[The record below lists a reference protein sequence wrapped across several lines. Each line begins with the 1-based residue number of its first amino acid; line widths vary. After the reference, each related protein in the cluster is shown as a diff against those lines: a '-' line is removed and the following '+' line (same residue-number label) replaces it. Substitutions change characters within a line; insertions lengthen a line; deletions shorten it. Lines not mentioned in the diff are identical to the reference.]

1 MTVSAR
7 KARPGAP
14 VAQSAVAKGVAAS
27 PTAVRTRRPDP
38 RAAKTIENIVNAAQ
52 SVMLNHGTPRITAQ
66 EVCDAAGVSRGTL
79 YRYFPSME
87 AVLEAVV
94 LRLRTETDDE
104 LNHAMEGCVTPTDR
118 FAAFLKYSVSNN
130 ETRRGSQ
137 FLHVE
142 PAFVLQYFESNF
154 DHFIAR
160 VLTALE
166 SVFDAW
172 EKDIGASVDRAAIA
186 AMMVRLALS
195 ETVVPPRAGEH
206 LALRL
211 QNTVDVILRKL
222 KPG

>member
-7 KARPGAP
+7 KARPEATAERPASRTAP
-14 VAQSAVAKGVAAS
+14 QA
-27 PTAVRTRRPDP
+27 PRPRRPDP

-52 SVMLNHGTPRITAQ
+52 NVMMNHGTPRITAQ

-94 LRLRTETDDE
+94 LRLRTETDEE
-104 LNHAMEGCVTPTDR
+104 LNHAMEGCETPTER
-118 FAAFLKYSVSNN
+118 FAAFLRYSVSNN
-130 ETRRGSQ
+130 ETRRGAQ

-142 PAFVLQYFESNF
+142 PVFVIQYFQSNF
-154 DHFIAR
+154 DHFIKR
-160 VLTALE
+160 VLIALE

-172 EKDIGASVDRAAIA
+172 EADIGATVDRTAIA
-186 AMMVRLALS
+186 EMMVRLALS
-195 ETVVPPRAGEH
+195 ETVVPPSDGKP

-211 QNTVDVILRKL
+211 QSTIDVILKTLNR
-222 KPG
+222 P

>member
-7 KARPGAP
+7 RARPSSGNDRP
-14 VAQSAVAKGVAAS
+14 PGVIPS
-27 PTAVRTRRPDP
+27 HDVRARRPDP

-52 SVMLNHGTPRITAQ
+52 NVMMNHGTPRVTAQ
-66 EVCDAAGVSRGTL
+66 EVCDSAGVSRGTL

-94 LRLRTETDDE
+94 LRLRTETDEE
-104 LNHAMEGCVTPTDR
+104 LNHAMKGCETPTER

-142 PAFVLQYFESNF
+142 PAFVIQYFQSNF
-154 DHFIAR
+154 EHFIQR
-160 VLTALE
+160 VLTALDP
-166 SVFDAW
+166 VFDAW
-172 EKDIGASVDRAAIA
+172 EADIGTPVDRAAIA
-186 AMMVRLALS
+186 EMMVRLALS
-195 ETVVPPRAGEH
+195 ETVVPPAEGTP

-211 QNTVDVILRKL
+211 QSTIDVILDAL
-222 KPG
+222 KRS

>member
-7 KARPGAP
+7 TARPETPAKPLDIGAN
-14 VAQSAVAKGVAAS
+14 GVAT
-27 PTAVRTRRPDP
+27 PVPVRTRRPDP
-38 RAAKTIENIVNAAQ
+38 RAAKTIENIINAAQ
-52 SVMLNHGTPRITAQ
+52 NVMMNHGTPRITAQ
-66 EVCDAAGVSRGTL
+66 EVCDEAGVSRGTL

-87 AVLEAVV
+87 AVLEAVL

-104 LNHAMEGCVTPTDR
+104 LSHAMEGCDTPAQQ

-160 VLTALE
+160 VLIALE

-172 EKDIGASVDRAAIA
+172 EKAIGTKVDRTAIA
-186 AMMVRLALS
+186 EMMVRLALS
-195 ETVVPPRAGEH
+195 ETVVFPREGPP

-211 QNTVDVILRKL
+211 QQTVDKILGAL
-222 KPG
+222 KRG

>member
-7 KARPGAP
+7 KARPEAMAERPASRAAP
-14 VAQSAVAKGVAAS
+14 QE
-27 PTAVRTRRPDP
+27 PRPRRPDP

-52 SVMLNHGTPRITAQ
+52 NVMMNHGTPRITAQ

-104 LNHAMEGCVTPTDR
+104 VNHAMEGCETPTDR

-142 PAFVLQYFESNF
+142 PVFVIQYFQSNF
-154 DHFIAR
+154 DHFIKR
-160 VLTALE
+160 VLIALE

-172 EKDIGASVDRAAIA
+172 EADIGTTVDRTAIA
-186 AMMVRLALS
+186 EMMVRLALS
-195 ETVVPPRAGEH
+195 ETVVPPSDGEP

-211 QNTVDVILRKL
+211 QSTVDVILKTL
-222 KPG
+222 KRP

>member
-7 KARPGAP
+7 KARPEAMAERPASRAAP
-14 VAQSAVAKGVAAS
+14 QE
-27 PTAVRTRRPDP
+27 PRPRRPDP

-52 SVMLNHGTPRITAQ
+52 NVMMNHGTPRITAQ

-104 LNHAMEGCVTPTDR
+104 LNHAMEGCETPTDR

-142 PAFVLQYFESNF
+142 PVFVIQYFQSNF
-154 DHFIAR
+154 DHFIKR
-160 VLTALE
+160 VLIALE

-172 EKDIGASVDRAAIA
+172 EADIGTTVDRTAIA
-186 AMMVRLALS
+186 EMMVRLALS
-195 ETVVPPRAGEH
+195 ETVVPPSDGEP

-211 QNTVDVILRKL
+211 QSTVDVILKTL
-222 KPG
+222 KRP

>member
-1 MTVSAR
+1 MAVSAR
-7 KARPGAP
+7 R
-14 VAQSAVAKGVAAS
+14 AS
-27 PTAVRTRRPDP
+27 PEAAVGLSPAVIPLVTARARKPDP
-38 RAAKTIENIVNAAQ
+38 RAAKTIENIINAAQ
-52 SVMLNHGTPRITAQ
+52 NVMMNHGTPRITAQ

-79 YRYFPSME
+79 YRYFPSMD

-104 LNHAMEGCVTPTDR
+104 LRHAMEGFETPTER

-130 ETRRGSQ
+130 ETKRGAQ

-172 EKDIGASVDRAAIA
+172 EQDIGTPVDRSAIA
-186 AMMVRLALS
+186 EMMVRLALS
-195 ETVVPPRAGEH
+195 ETVVPALDGKP

-211 QNTVDVILRKL
+211 QGTIDVILGAL
-222 KPG
+222 KRG

>member
-1 MTVSAR
+1 MTVSGR
-7 KARPGAP
+7 RARPESTADHS
-14 VAQSAVAKGVAAS
+14 VAVA
-27 PTAVRTRRPDP
+27 PQTTVRARRPDP

-52 SVMLNHGTPRITAQ
+52 SVMMNHGTPRITAQ

-94 LRLRTETDDE
+94 LRLRTETDYE
-104 LNHAMEGCVTPTDR
+104 LNHAMEGCETPAER
-118 FAAFLKYSVSNN
+118 FGAFLKYSVSNN
-130 ETRRGSQ
+130 ETKRGSQ

-172 EKDIGASVDRAAIA
+172 EKDIGTPVDRAAIA
-186 AMMVRLALS
+186 EMMVRLALS
-195 ETVVPPRAGEH
+195 ETVVPPSEGKP

-211 QNTVDVILRKL
+211 QSTIDVILRSL
-222 KPG
+222 KRN

>member
-7 KARPGAP
+7 RARPEAPVERSALTDAAPPGAP
-14 VAQSAVAKGVAAS
+14 ARK
-27 PTAVRTRRPDP
+27 RRADP
-38 RAAKTIENIVNAAQ
+38 RAARTIENIITAAQ
-52 SVMLNHGTPRITAQ
+52 NVMMNHGTPRITAQ
-66 EVCDAAGVSRGTL
+66 EVCDAAEISRGTL
-79 YRYFPSME
+79 YRYFSSME

-94 LRLRTETDDE
+94 LRLRTETDEE
-104 LNHAMEGCVTPTDR
+104 LSHAMAGCKTPAER

-130 ETRRGSQ
+130 ETHRGAQ

-172 EKDIGASVDRAAIA
+172 ERDIGVVVDRSAIA
-186 AMMVRLALS
+186 EMMVRLALS
-195 ETVVPPRAGEH
+195 ETIVSARDGKP

-211 QNTVDVILRKL
+211 QATIDAVLRAL
-222 KPG
+222 KPA

>member
-7 KARPGAP
+7 RARPEAP
-14 VAQSAVAKGVAAS
+14 VERSALTECVAA
-27 PTAVRTRRPDP
+27 PVRKRRADP
-38 RAAKTIENIVNAAQ
+38 RAAKTVENIIRAAQ
-52 SVMLNHGTPRITAQ
+52 NVMMNHGTPRITAQ
-66 EVCDAAGVSRGTL
+66 EVCDAAEISRGTL

-94 LRLRTETDDE
+94 LRLRSETDEE
-104 LNHAMEGCVTPTDR
+104 LRLAMEGCETPTER

-142 PAFVLQYFESNF
+142 PDFVLQYFASNF

-166 SVFDAW
+166 SVFDVW
-172 EKDIGASVDRAAIA
+172 EKDIGVAVDRSAIA
-186 AMMVRLALS
+186 EMMVRLALS
-195 ETVVPPRAGEH
+195 ETIVSARDGKP

-211 QNTVDVILRKL
+211 QSTIDVILKAL
-222 KPG
+222 KQA

>member
-7 KARPGAP
+7 MARREIPAKRSDIGTNV
-14 VAQSAVAKGVAAS
+14 VAS
-27 PTAVRTRRPDP
+27 TAEVRARKPDP
-38 RAAKTIENIVNAAQ
+38 RAAKTIENIINAAQ
-52 SVMLNHGTPRITAQ
+52 AVMMNHGTPRITAQ
-66 EVCDAAGVSRGTL
+66 EVCDEAGVSRGTL

-87 AVLEAVV
+87 AVLEAVL
-94 LRLRTETDDE
+94 LRLRTETDNE
-104 LNHAMEGCVTPTDR
+104 LNHAMEGCDTPAQQ

-154 DHFIAR
+154 DHFIGR

-172 EKDIGASVDRAAIA
+172 EKEIGIPVDRSAIA
-186 AMMVRLALS
+186 EMMVRLALS
-195 ETVVPPRAGEH
+195 ETVVFPREGKP

-211 QNTVDVILRKL
+211 QGTIDTILGAL
-222 KPG
+222 KRG

>member
-7 KARPGAP
+7 TARRAP
-14 VAQSAVAKGVAAS
+14 PAKRSDIDANVVAS
-27 PTAVRTRRPDP
+27 TTEVRARKPDP
-38 RAAKTIENIVNAAQ
+38 RAAKTIENIINAAQ
-52 SVMLNHGTPRITAQ
+52 AVMMNHGTPRITAQ
-66 EVCDAAGVSRGTL
+66 EVCDEAGVSRGTL

-87 AVLEAVV
+87 AVLEAVL
-94 LRLRTETDDE
+94 LRLRTETDNE
-104 LNHAMEGCVTPTDR
+104 LNHAMAGCDTPAQQ

-154 DHFIAR
+154 DHFIER

-166 SVFDAW
+166 TVFDAW
-172 EKDIGASVDRAAIA
+172 EKEIGIPVDRSAIA
-186 AMMVRLALS
+186 EMMVRLALS
-195 ETVVPPRAGEH
+195 ETVVFPREGKP

-211 QNTVDVILRKL
+211 QATIDTILDAL
-222 KPG
+222 KRG

>member
-7 KARPGAP
+7 RANP
-14 VAQSAVAKGVAAS
+14 VAKVEPSTIAS
-27 PTAVRTRRPDP
+27 KTAAVRARRPDP
-38 RAAKTIENIVNAAQ
+38 RAAKTIDNIVNAAQ
-52 SVMLNHGTPRITAQ
+52 NVMMNHGTPRISAQ

-94 LRLRTETDDE
+94 LRLRTETDEE
-104 LNHAMEGCVTPTDR
+104 LNHAMRGCETPTER

-142 PAFVLQYFESNF
+142 PAFVIQYFESNF

-166 SVFDAW
+166 SVFEAW
-172 EKDIGASVDRAAIA
+172 EKDIGTPVDRAALA
-186 AMMVRLALS
+186 EMMVRLALS
-195 ETVVPPRAGEH
+195 ETVVPPADGKP

-211 QNTVDVILRKL
+211 QSTIDVILNALRR
-222 KPG
+222 G

>member
-7 KARPGAP
+7 KARPDTP
-14 VAQSAVAKGVAAS
+14 VARSAIAQGVAAS
-27 PTAVRTRRPDP
+27 SAAVRTRRPDP

-52 SVMLNHGTPRITAQ
+52 NVMLNHGTPRITAQ

-104 LNHAMEGCVTPTDR
+104 LNHAMEGCETPTER
-118 FAAFLKYSVSNN
+118 FAAFIRYSVSNN

-154 DHFIAR
+154 DHFITR

-172 EKDIGASVDRAAIA
+172 EKDIGTSVDRAAIA
-186 AMMVRLALS
+186 EMMVRLALS
-195 ETVVPPRAGEH
+195 ETVVPPREGTP

-211 QNTVDVILRKL
+211 QSTIDGVLRKL
-222 KPG
+222 MPG

>member
-7 KARPGAP
+7 RARPEAP
-14 VAQSAVAKGVAAS
+14 VERSAITEGVAAS
-27 PTAVRTRRPDP
+27 TATIRTRRPDP

-66 EVCDAAGVSRGTL
+66 EVCDEAGVSRGTL

-104 LNHAMEGCVTPTDR
+104 LNHAMEGCETPTER

-172 EKDIGASVDRAAIA
+172 EKDIGASVDRSAIA
-186 AMMVRLALS
+186 EMMVRLALS
-195 ETVVPPRAGEH
+195 ETVVSPRPGKP

-211 QNTVDVILRKL
+211 QSTIDVILGAL
-222 KPG
+222 KHG

>member
-7 KARPGAP
+7 KPRPAP
-14 VAQSAVAKGVAAS
+14 PIGHSDIAEGVS
-27 PTAVRTRRPDP
+27 GSTPAVRTRRPDP
-38 RAAKTIENIVNAAQ
+38 RAARTIESIINAAQ
-52 SVMLNHGTPRITAQ
+52 NVMMNHGTPRITAQ

-79 YRYFPSME
+79 YRYFPSMD

-94 LRLRTETDDE
+94 LRLRTETDAE
-104 LNHAMEGCVTPTDR
+104 LNHALEGCETPTER
-118 FAAFLKYSVSNN
+118 FAAFLRYSVSNN

-142 PAFVLQYFESNF
+142 PAFVLRYFESNF

-160 VLTALE
+160 VLTALD

-172 EKDIGASVDRAAIA
+172 EADIGMPLDRSAVAE
-186 AMMVRLALS
+186 MMVRLALS
-195 ETVVPPRAGEH
+195 ETVVQPAAGKP

-211 QNTVDVILRKL
+211 QATIDGVLGAL
-222 KPG
+222 KRN

>member
-7 KARPGAP
+7 TARRETPAKQSDIGANV
-14 VAQSAVAKGVAAS
+14 VAS
-27 PTAVRTRRPDP
+27 TAEVRTRKPDP
-38 RAAKTIENIVNAAQ
+38 RAAKTIENIINAAQ
-52 SVMLNHGTPRITAQ
+52 AVMMNHGTPRITAQ
-66 EVCDAAGVSRGTL
+66 EVCDEAGVSRGTL

-87 AVLEAVV
+87 AVLEAVL

-104 LNHAMEGCVTPTDR
+104 LSHAMEGCDTPAQQ

-154 DHFIAR
+154 EHFIAR

-166 SVFDAW
+166 TVFDAW
-172 EKDIGASVDRAAIA
+172 EKEIGTEVDRSAIA
-186 AMMVRLALS
+186 EMMVRLALS
-195 ETVVPPRAGEH
+195 ETVVFPREGAP

-211 QNTVDVILRKL
+211 QRTVDKILGAL
-222 KPG
+222 KRG

>member
-7 KARPGAP
+7 TARREP
-14 VAQSAVAKGVAAS
+14 SAKPSDVGTNALAS
-27 PTAVRTRRPDP
+27 TTAVRARRPDP
-38 RAAKTIENIVNAAQ
+38 RAAKTIENIINAAQ
-52 SVMLNHGTPRITAQ
+52 NVMMNHGTPRITAQ
-66 EVCDAAGVSRGTL
+66 EVCDEAGVSRGTL

-87 AVLEAVV
+87 AVLEAVL
-94 LRLRTETDDE
+94 LRLRTETDSE
-104 LNHAMEGCVTPTDR
+104 LNHAMAGCDTPAER

-154 DHFIAR
+154 EHFIGR

-172 EKDIGASVDRAAIA
+172 EKEIGAAVDRSAIA
-186 AMMVRLALS
+186 EMMVRLALS
-195 ETVVPPRAGEH
+195 ETVVFPREGQP

-211 QNTVDVILRKL
+211 QQTVDKILGAL
-222 KPG
+222 KRG

>member
-1 MTVSAR
+1 MTASAR
-7 KARPGAP
+7 RARP
-14 VAQSAVAKGVAAS
+14 SASVERSAITKGVT
-27 PTAVRTRRPDP
+27 PKGAVRTRRPDP
-38 RAAKTIENIVNAAQ
+38 RAAKTIENIINAAQ
-52 SVMLNHGTPRITAQ
+52 NVMMNHGTPRITAQ

-79 YRYFPSME
+79 YRYFSSME

-94 LRLRTETDDE
+94 LRLRTETDEE
-104 LNHAMEGCVTPTDR
+104 LKHAMEGCETPAER
-118 FAAFLKYSVSNN
+118 FAAFLRYSVSNN

-160 VLTALE
+160 ILNALE

-172 EKDIGASVDRAAIA
+172 EKDIGAPLDRSAIA
-186 AMMVRLALS
+186 EMMVRLALS
-195 ETVVPPRAGEH
+195 ETVVPRREGKP

-211 QNTVDVILRKL
+211 QGTVDNLLAVMKR
-222 KPG
+222 G

>member
-7 KARPGAP
+7 KARPEAT
-14 VAQSAVAKGVAAS
+14 AKRPASHAS
-27 PTAVRTRRPDP
+27 PQAPRPRRPDP
-38 RAAKTIENIVNAAQ
+38 RAAKTVENIVNAAQ
-52 SVMLNHGTPRITAQ
+52 NVMMNHGTPRITAQ

-104 LNHAMEGCVTPTDR
+104 LNHAMEGCETPTER

-142 PAFVLQYFESNF
+142 PVFVIQYFQSNF
-154 DHFIAR
+154 DHFIKR
-160 VLTALE
+160 VLIALE

-172 EKDIGASVDRAAIA
+172 EADIGTAVDRTAIA
-186 AMMVRLALS
+186 EMMVRLALS
-195 ETVVPPRAGEH
+195 ETVVPPSDGKP

-211 QNTVDVILRKL
+211 QSTIDVILKTL
-222 KPG
+222 KRP

>member
-7 KARPGAP
+7 TARPETPAKPLDIGAN
-14 VAQSAVAKGVAAS
+14 GVAPPA
-27 PTAVRTRRPDP
+27 PVRTRRPDP
-38 RAAKTIENIVNAAQ
+38 RAAKTIENIINAAQ
-52 SVMLNHGTPRITAQ
+52 NVMMNHGTPRITAQ
-66 EVCDAAGVSRGTL
+66 EVCDEAGVSRGTL

-87 AVLEAVV
+87 AVLEAVL

-104 LNHAMEGCVTPTDR
+104 LSHAMEGCDTPAQQ

-160 VLTALE
+160 VLIALE

-172 EKDIGASVDRAAIA
+172 EKAIGTKVDRTAIA
-186 AMMVRLALS
+186 EMMVRLALS
-195 ETVVPPRAGEH
+195 ETVVFPREGPP

-211 QNTVDVILRKL
+211 QQTVDKILGAL
-222 KPG
+222 KRG

>member
-7 KARPGAP
+7 KARPEAMAERPASRAAP
-14 VAQSAVAKGVAAS
+14 EAG
-27 PTAVRTRRPDP
+27 RTRRPDP

-52 SVMLNHGTPRITAQ
+52 NVMMNHGTPRITAQ

-104 LNHAMEGCVTPTDR
+104 LNHAMEGCETPTER

-142 PAFVLQYFESNF
+142 PAFVIQYFESNF

-160 VLTALE
+160 VLNALDP
-166 SVFDAW
+166 VFDAW
-172 EKDIGASVDRAAIA
+172 ERDIGTPVDRNAIA
-186 AMMVRLALS
+186 EMMVRLALS
-195 ETVVPPRAGEH
+195 ETVVPPAEGKP

-211 QNTVDVILRKL
+211 QTTIDLILRTL
-222 KPG
+222 KRG

>member
-1 MTVSAR
+1 MTVNAR
-7 KARPGAP
+7 RARPKAP
-14 VAQSAVAKGVAAS
+14 VELSA
-27 PTAVRTRRPDP
+27 PTEATSSDAPIRRRRADP
-38 RAAKTIENIVNAAQ
+38 RAARTIENIITAAQ
-52 SVMLNHGTPRITAQ
+52 NVMMNHGTPRITAQ
-66 EVCDAAGVSRGTL
+66 EVCNAAEISRGTL

-94 LRLRTETDDE
+94 LRLRTETDEE
-104 LNHAMEGCVTPTDR
+104 LSHAMAGCETPADR

-130 ETRRGSQ
+130 ETRRGAQ

-172 EKDIGASVDRAAIA
+172 ERDIGVVVDGGAVAGII
-186 AMMVRLALS
+186 MRLALS
-195 ETVVPPRAGEH
+195 ETIVSARDGKPP
-206 LALRL
+206 AL
-211 QNTVDVILRKL
+211 
-222 KPG
+222 

>member
-1 MTVSAR
+1 MTVSGRRAS
-7 KARPGAP
+7 PE
-14 VAQSAVAKGVAAS
+14 SAADHSVAAT
-27 PTAVRTRRPDP
+27 PQATVRARRPDP

-52 SVMLNHGTPRITAQ
+52 SVMMNHGTPRITAQ

-104 LNHAMEGCVTPTDR
+104 LKHAMEGCETPAER
-118 FAAFLKYSVSNN
+118 FGAFLKYSVSNN
-130 ETRRGSQ
+130 ETKRGSQ

-172 EKDIGASVDRAAIA
+172 EKDIGTPVDRAAIA
-186 AMMVRLALS
+186 EMMVRLALS
-195 ETVVPPRAGEH
+195 ETVVPPSEGKP

-211 QNTVDVILRKL
+211 QSTIDVILRSL
-222 KPG
+222 KRN

>member
-7 KARPGAP
+7 RARPEAAVERSASAAP
-14 VAQSAVAKGVAAS
+14 PAV
-27 PTAVRTRRPDP
+27 VRARRPDP

-52 SVMLNHGTPRITAQ
+52 NVMMNHGTPRITAQ

-104 LNHAMEGCVTPTDR
+104 LNHAMEGCETPTER

-172 EKDIGASVDRAAIA
+172 EKDIGTPVDRAAIA
-186 AMMVRLALS
+186 EMMVRLALS
-195 ETVVPPRAGEH
+195 ETVVPPADGKP

-211 QNTVDVILRKL
+211 QSTIDVILKTL
-222 KPG
+222 KRS

>member
-7 KARPGAP
+7 KARPEATAKRPASHTAP
-14 VAQSAVAKGVAAS
+14 QALR
-27 PTAVRTRRPDP
+27 PRRPDP
-38 RAAKTIENIVNAAQ
+38 RAAKTVENIVNAAQ
-52 SVMLNHGTPRITAQ
+52 NVMMNHGTPRITAQ

-104 LNHAMEGCVTPTDR
+104 LNFAMEGCETPTER

-142 PAFVLQYFESNF
+142 PVFVIQYFQSNF
-154 DHFIAR
+154 DHFITR
-160 VLTALE
+160 VLNALE

-172 EKDIGASVDRAAIA
+172 EEDIGTTVDRTAIA
-186 AMMVRLALS
+186 EMMVRLALS
-195 ETVVPPRAGEH
+195 ETVVPPSYGKP

-211 QNTVDVILRKL
+211 QSTIDVILKTL
-222 KPG
+222 KRP

>member
-1 MTVSAR
+1 MAE
-7 KARPGAP
+7 RPASRAAP
-14 VAQSAVAKGVAAS
+14 QE
-27 PTAVRTRRPDP
+27 PRPRRPDP

-52 SVMLNHGTPRITAQ
+52 NVMMNHGTPRITAQ

-104 LNHAMEGCVTPTDR
+104 VNHAMEGCETPTDR

-142 PAFVLQYFESNF
+142 PVFVIQYFQSNF
-154 DHFIAR
+154 DHFIKR
-160 VLTALE
+160 VLIALE

-172 EKDIGASVDRAAIA
+172 EADIGTTVDRTAIA
-186 AMMVRLALS
+186 EMMVRLALS
-195 ETVVPPRAGEH
+195 ETVVPPSDGEP

-211 QNTVDVILRKL
+211 QSTVDVILKTL
-222 KPG
+222 KRP

>member
-1 MTVSAR
+1 MSVSAR
-7 KARPGAP
+7 RAIPEAAVERSPGP
-14 VAQSAVAKGVAAS
+14 VPSG
-27 PTAVRTRRPDP
+27 AVRARKPDP
-38 RAAKTIENIVNAAQ
+38 RAAKTIENIINAAQ
-52 SVMLNHGTPRITAQ
+52 NVMMNHGTPKITAQ

-79 YRYFPSME
+79 YRYFPSMD

-104 LNHAMEGCVTPTDR
+104 LRHAMDGCETPTER

-130 ETRRGSQ
+130 ETKRGAQ

-172 EKDIGASVDRAAIA
+172 ERDIGTPVDRSAIA
-186 AMMVRLALS
+186 EMMVRLALS
-195 ETVVPPRAGEH
+195 ETIVPAVDGKP

-211 QNTVDVILRKL
+211 QSTVDVILGAL
-222 KPG
+222 KRG